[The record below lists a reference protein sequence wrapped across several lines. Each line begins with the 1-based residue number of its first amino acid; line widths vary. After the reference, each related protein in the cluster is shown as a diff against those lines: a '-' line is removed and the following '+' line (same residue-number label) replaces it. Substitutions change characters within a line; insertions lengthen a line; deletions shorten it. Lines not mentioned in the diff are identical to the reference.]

1 MKAGNFPGITGFP
14 NQDIAMWV
22 TMGALADRSEE
33 RLGTSDLAI
42 VEFRR
47 RMLTA
52 LDEFAAGEAPIALGG
67 NAIPTKICSF
77 QASVPKSVDWRE
89 YQVSHVWDDV
99 PATQRLDSN
108 YEV

>member
-1 MKAGNFPGITGFP
+1 MKAGNFTGITGFP
-14 NQDIAMWV
+14 NQDIAMWL

-52 LDEFAAGEAPIALGG
+52 LDEFAAGEQPVALGA
-67 NAIPTKICSF
+67 NAIPREICSF
-77 QASVPKSVDWRE
+77 QAVVPKAVDWRE
-89 YQVSHVWDDV
+89 YDTAPIWDDV
-99 PATQRLDSN
+99 PSARQLETN